1 MFILCLILKLFDY
14 MHTLAVDEGKQ
25 QIQCIMYRMYS
36 TTKLIEPHSGKWFR
50 FSLFV
55 PISLKLLKHPFQKPE
70 ALGY

>member
-1 MFILCLILKLFDY
+1 MFILRLILKLFDY
-14 MHTLAVDEGKQ
+14 MHRLAVDEGKQ
-25 QIQCIMYRMYS
+25 QIQCIMDVC